1 MIGEMVAG
9 DDVTF
14 DMAFLDNNGAPFS
27 LTGYQVNV
35 KIDMGTFGIINRSIG
50 SGVTLNAQSG
60 ATLGTCVL
68 VLTDALTAPVTSLT
82 DAAFSVALV
91 DTIGTDSTPIID
103 TLIIRPSP

>member
-14 DMAFLDNNGAPFS
+14 DMAFVDTAGAPVN
-27 LTGYQVNV
+27 LTVYQVNV
-35 KIDMGTFGIINRSIG
+35 KIDMGSFGIINRSIG
-50 SGVTLNAQSG
+50 SGVTLNTQSG

-68 VLTDALTAPVTSLT
+68 VLTDTLTAPVTSIT

-91 DTIGTDSTPIID
+91 DPIGTDSTHIID
-103 TLIIRPSP
+103 TLIVRPSP